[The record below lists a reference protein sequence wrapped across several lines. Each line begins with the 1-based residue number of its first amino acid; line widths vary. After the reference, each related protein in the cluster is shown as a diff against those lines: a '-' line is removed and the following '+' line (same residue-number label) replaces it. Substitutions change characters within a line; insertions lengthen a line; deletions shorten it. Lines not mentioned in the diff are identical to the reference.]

1 VTFISLTSGVAVVK
15 LTVTALPVAPG
26 MRSTAAIS
34 KATLLTWPPSRPE
47 GAPALAASL
56 FVDTVIP
63 VAFPAVMGPIVAP
76 ARVTAYGPE
85 AMLAPLAKVKTMLV
99 APEAQRWR

>member
-34 KATLLTWPPSRPE
+34 KAMPADLASKHYSAALPRKVRSSRNIE
-47 GAPALAASL
+47 
-56 FVDTVIP
+56 F
-63 VAFPAVMGPIVAP
+63 
-76 ARVTAYGPE
+76 
-85 AMLAPLAKVKTMLV
+85 
-99 APEAQRWR
+99 